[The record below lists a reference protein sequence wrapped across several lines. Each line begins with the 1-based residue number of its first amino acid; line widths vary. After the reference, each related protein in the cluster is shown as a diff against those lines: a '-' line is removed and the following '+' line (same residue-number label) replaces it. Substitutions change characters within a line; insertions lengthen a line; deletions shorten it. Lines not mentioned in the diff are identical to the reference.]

1 MGLVNS
7 LTDQEKLS
15 YALITGASSG
25 IGYELALV
33 FAENKYNVILI
44 ARREERLNHLAREL
58 EENYKVR
65 AHILIRD
72 LSQPQSVQE
81 IYDWIKKNDIQVEIL
96 VNNAGFV
103 VYGNISDTPW
113 DDEQKMMQLHMHTST
128 HLIKLFLP
136 EMLKN
141 NSGRILNIGSTG
153 SFVPGPYAALY
164 CATKSFMLSLSEA
177 IAEELRG
184 TDVTVTTLCPG
195 GTKTEFAEKAKRK
208 EGTVSESR
216 GMDAGKVARIAY
228 RSLIRGKG
236 VVIPGLHNKIQV
248 FAIRFLPRFVVVRLI
263 GMMMSKHK

>member
-1 MGLVNS
+1 MESVNS
-7 LTDQEKLS
+7 FTLQKKLS

-25 IGYELALV
+25 IGYELAIV

-58 EENYKVR
+58 EKNYEVE

-81 IYDWIKKNDIQVEIL
+81 IYDWIKKNDMKVEIL

-128 HLIKLFLP
+128 QLIKLFLP

-141 NSGRILNIGSTG
+141 NFGRILNVGSTG

-184 TDVTVTTLCPG
+184 TGVTVTTLCPG

-208 EGTVSESR
+208 IGTIAESR
-216 GMDAGKVARIAY
+216 GMDARKIARIAF
-228 RSLIRGKG
+228 RSLIRGKR
-236 VVIPGLHNKIQV
+236 VVIPGLHNKLQV
-248 FAIRFLPRFVVVRLI
+248 FAIRFLPRFIVVRLL